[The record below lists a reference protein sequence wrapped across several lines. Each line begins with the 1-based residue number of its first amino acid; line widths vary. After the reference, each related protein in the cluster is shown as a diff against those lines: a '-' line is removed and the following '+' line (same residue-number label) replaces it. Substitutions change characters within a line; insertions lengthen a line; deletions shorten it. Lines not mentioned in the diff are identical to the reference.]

1 MRLSAGALGLAAL
14 IALSGCGFDAANK
27 ATSSS
32 SDTMG
37 SMPQHNA
44 FVNSDA
50 APPPPPTAADTGGP
64 RVITDLTQVSNA
76 PIAAPING
84 SEEKAFT
91 KAATVSGTQ
100 AEVTRYNIDRFYLA
114 KQPVEMDPRQETAVK
129 FKGDVTLLNK
139 KAARYP
145 EFSYQM
151 LNRTL
156 PIAEKMAATTLG
168 GRQLPGDLKRV
179 ILTATL
185 TPTGR
190 LTDIAIDQRS
200 GVAVIDQIMIDACK
214 QGLWAMN
221 PPVGAALP
229 GKGYQVHFEG
239 VIYNYSYNRDGV
251 YTYITHIGV
260 GLL

>member
-1 MRLSAGALGLAAL
+1 MRLSVEALGLIAL
-14 IALSGCGFDAANK
+14 IVLSGCGFDAMNK

-32 SDTMG
+32 NNAIG

-44 FVNSDA
+44 FINSDV
-50 APPPPPTAADTGGP
+50 PPPPPAAVNADSP
-64 RVITDLTQVSNA
+64 KVITDLSQVSTA
-76 PIAAPING
+76 ATAAPINSG
-84 SEEKAFT
+84 QQEAFIKT
-91 KAATVSGTQ
+91 ETVSGTQ
-100 AEVTRYNIDRFYLA
+100 AEVTRYDIDRFYLA
-114 KQPVEMDPRQETAVK
+114 QQPFEQDPREETAVR

-139 KAARYP
+139 KATRYP

-156 PIAEKMAATTLG
+156 PLAQRLAAAKLG
-168 GRQLPGDLKRV
+168 GRELPIDIKRV

-185 TPTGR
+185 KPSGR
-190 LTDIAIDQRS
+190 LSDLAIEQHS
-200 GVAVIDQIMIDACK
+200 GVAAVDQIMIDACK

-221 PPVGAALP
+221 PPVDAAAP
-229 GKGYQVHFEG
+229 DKSYEVHFEG
-239 VIYNYSYNRDGV
+239 VIYNYSYDREGV